1 MRPQAAASFY
11 MTDEEF
17 MRHLHRQMEEQ
28 KRDQGL
34 TTIRSL
40 ERKKRDQQQRNQ
52 NRSKSKTAK

>member
-1 MRPQAAASFY
+1 

-40 ERKKRDQQQRNQ
+40 ERKKRDQQQKNQ
-52 NRSKSKTAK
+52 HRSRLKSNK

>member
-1 MRPQAAASFY
+1 

-17 MRHLHRQMEEQ
+17 MRHLHKQMEEQ

-40 ERKKRDQQQRNQ
+40 ERKKREQQQR
-52 NRSKSKTAK
+52 KKPKTPQKPN